1 MIVKSYLIED
11 NIKDLNKNKT
21 LFYGENNGLKQDIKI
36 KIKSNNQTAEIIN
49 FTQEELLKNK
59 EIFNNEVLNNSL
71 FSKDKIIFIN
81 NCTDKIL
88 TTIENVVDEIDN
100 IKIFLFSEILEK
112 KSTLRNYFEKSK
124 NTLIV
129 PCYNDNEVGLKKIL
143 LAKLKGYQGLNA
155 QNINLIIN
163 TCNKERDKLNNELN
177 KITSYFTDKKLEFS
191 QLEKLLD
198 INTNDNLNYLK
209 DEAFN
214 GDKYKTNQ
222 LLSDTVIETEKNILF
237 LGMINLRLNKLK
249 EILELNKTQKLE
261 DSINLIKPPVFWK
274 DKPTLTLQAA
284 KWNLKKI
291 KNCLNKTYK
300 LEIQIKSNNNI
311 DKNLLMKKLVVDI
324 CELSNS

>member
-11 NIKDLNKNKT
+11 NIKDLSKNKT
-21 LFYGENNGLKQDIKI
+21 LFYGENNGLKQDIKT
-36 KIKSNNQTAEIIN
+36 KIVSNNQTAEKIN
-49 FTQEELLKNK
+49 FTQEEILKNK
-59 EIFNNEVLNNSL
+59 EIFNNEVFNNSL

-88 TTIENVVDEIDN
+88 TIIEGINHEIDN

-112 KSTLRNYFEKSK
+112 RSTLRNYFEKSK
-124 NTLIV
+124 NAITV
-129 PCYNDNEVGLKKIL
+129 PCYNDNDITLKKIIL
-143 LAKLKGYQGLNA
+143 TKLKGYQGLNA
-155 QNINLIIN
+155 ENINLIIN
-163 TCNKERDKLNNELN
+163 NCNKERDKLNNELN
-177 KITSYFTDKKLEFS
+177 KITSYFTNKNLKFS

-198 INTNDNLNYLK
+198 INTNDNLNFLK

-214 GDKYKTNQ
+214 GDKYKTNK

-237 LGMINLRLNKLK
+237 LSMINLRLNKLK
-249 EILELNKTQKLE
+249 EILELNKTKKLE

-274 DKPTLTLQAA
+274 DKPSLTLQAS

-291 KNCLNKTYK
+291 NNCLNETYK
-300 LEIQIKSNNNI
+300 LEIQIKSNNDI

-324 CELSNS
+324 CRLSNS

>member
-11 NIKDLNKNKT
+11 NIKDLSKNRT
-21 LFYGENNGLKQDIKI
+21 LFYGENNGLKQDIKT
-36 KIKSNNQTAEIIN
+36 KIVSNNQTAEKIN
-49 FTQEELLKNK
+49 FTQEEILKNK
-59 EIFNNEVLNNSL
+59 EIFNNEVFNNSL

-88 TTIENVVDEIDN
+88 TIIEGINHEIDN

-112 KSTLRNYFEKSK
+112 RSTLRNYFEKSK
-124 NTLIV
+124 NAITV
-129 PCYNDNEVGLKKIL
+129 PCYNDNDITLKKIIL
-143 LAKLKGYQGLNA
+143 TKLKGYQGLNA
-155 QNINLIIN
+155 ENINLIIN
-163 TCNKERDKLNNELN
+163 NCNKERDKLNNELN
-177 KITSYFTDKKLEFS
+177 KITSYFTNKNLKFS

-198 INTNDNLNYLK
+198 INTNDNLNFLK

-214 GDKYKTNQ
+214 GDKYKTNK

-237 LGMINLRLNKLK
+237 LSMINLRLNKLK
-249 EILELNKTQKLE
+249 EILELNKTKKLE

-274 DKPTLTLQAA
+274 DKPSLTLQAS

-291 KNCLNKTYK
+291 NNCLNETYK
-300 LEIQIKSNNNI
+300 LEIQIKSNNDI

-324 CELSNS
+324 CRLSNS